1 MCWCEEFCVCLLN
14 HSLGLTTQTPCR
26 ASHLSCRSPAAP
38 QCGGASA
45 CGRYWPPS
53 SDLKTQRTDRER
65 VWRWAEVVQC
75 CIQSVTLGQYFL
87 QLKTTVHLGQG
98 CSFYFTKG
106 HTGFNLRGEIRPPA
120 SRARHTVFSLLIPCD
135 SFENYTTSRAIPSN
149 QSAAYPQ
156 VKSKH
161 FVNQVSYCPFTGLK
175 VTTQ

>member
-1 MCWCEEFCVCLLN
+1 MWGCFSMWQILA
-14 HSLGLTTQTPCR
+14 SLF
-26 ASHLSCRSPAAP
+26 RSENTENR
-38 QCGGASA
+38 Q
-45 CGRYWPPS
+45 
-53 SDLKTQRTDRER
+53 RER
-65 VWRWAEVVQC
+65 VWRCAEVVQC

-135 SFENYTTSRAIPSN
+135 SFENYTTSHAIPSN

-161 FVNQVSYCPFTGLK
+161 FVNHVSYCPFTGLK